1 MKPAAATQRTETAAP
16 VSMARAYYVLTLLTL
31 VWAFQFANIQIVN
44 IVLERI
50 RTEFN
55 TSDTVMGLVAGIAV
69 VLFGSI
75 LSMPIARIADTVRR

>member
-1 MKPAAATQRTETAAP
+1 MKKAVTVQQAQETAVP
-16 VSMARAYYVLTLLTL
+16 VSLAKSYYVLALLTL

-55 TSDTVMGLVAGIAV
+55 ATDTVMGLVTGIA
-69 VLFGSI
+69 LNNSQ
-75 LSMPIARIADTVRR
+75 A